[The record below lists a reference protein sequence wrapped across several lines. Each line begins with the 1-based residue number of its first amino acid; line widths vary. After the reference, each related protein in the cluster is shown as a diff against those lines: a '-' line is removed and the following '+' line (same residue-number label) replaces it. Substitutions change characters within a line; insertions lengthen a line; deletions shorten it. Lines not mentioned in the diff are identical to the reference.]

1 MKTDLIALT
10 HYHGDHIFGLPGLL
24 QTMHSLN
31 RAEPLVLTGPEGLLQ
46 ELSPLLRL
54 AGRTCFEIRLL
65 TLPPEGLLLS
75 ELVEGWPD
83 GARLTAFPTR
93 HRVPSQGYRFDL
105 PRAGKFQPQKAQ
117 ALGVPVALWKHLQK
131 GETVEHGGV
140 TFRPEQVLGTARKG
154 LRFVFS
160 GDTAPCEA
168 LTQNAA
174 GADLFICEGTYGEN
188 EQAALAEEYGHM
200 TFAEAART
208 AREAGVKALWLSH
221 FSQRMEN
228 PADFLPNAQAFF
240 PGAICGQDGMRTVL
254 KFEE

>member
-1 MKTDLIALT
+1 M
-10 HYHGDHIFGLPGLL
+10 
-24 QTMHSLN
+24 
-31 RAEPLVLTGPEGLLQ
+31 
-46 ELSPLLRL
+46 
-54 AGRTCFEIRLL
+54 
-65 TLPPEGLLLS
+65 
-75 ELVEGWPD
+75 
-83 GARLTAFPTR
+83 
-93 HRVPSQGYRFDL
+93 
-105 PRAGKFQPQKAQ
+105 
-117 ALGVPVALWKHLQK
+117 PVALWKHLQK

-140 TFRPEQVLGTARKG
+140 TFRPEQVLGPARKG

-188 EQAALAEEYGHM
+188 KQAALAAEYGHM